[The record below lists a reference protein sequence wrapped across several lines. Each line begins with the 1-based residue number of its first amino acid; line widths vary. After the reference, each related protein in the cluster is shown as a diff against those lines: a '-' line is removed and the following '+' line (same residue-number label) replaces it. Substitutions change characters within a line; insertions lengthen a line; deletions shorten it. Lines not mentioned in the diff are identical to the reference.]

1 MKKTDDKPSEKDRK
15 EASDRQ
21 FIYKLLALTTSFIY
35 EAIASILIGGLIG
48 YGLDYIFGLDGL
60 LLITFMVFGAMAA
73 VINFIRRIYRL
84 GVNDND

>member
-1 MKKTDDKPSEKDRK
+1 MKDTKNKLSKKDEQDAKDR
-15 EASDRQ
+15 R
-21 FIYKLLALTTSFIY
+21 FMYKLLAVTTSFIY

-60 LLITFMVFGAMAA
+60 LLIIFMVFGAIAA
-73 VINFIRRIYRL
+73 VINFIRRIYRM